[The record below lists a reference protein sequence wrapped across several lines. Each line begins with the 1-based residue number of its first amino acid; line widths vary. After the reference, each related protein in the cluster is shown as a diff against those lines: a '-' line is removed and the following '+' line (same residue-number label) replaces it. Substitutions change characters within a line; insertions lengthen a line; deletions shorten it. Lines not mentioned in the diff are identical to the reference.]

1 MAANK
6 KKHGAAL
13 ITGGSSAIGCEL
25 AMEFGARA
33 ETLILAFVRLPWPK
47 ARFAGDPGLRTPIG
61 SVDADGRGF
70 WQSRFFHF
78 LSCHCKS
85 PTHSRLRGPT

>member
-47 ARFAGDPGLRTPIG
+47 PDLQAIHVYVCPLA
-61 SVDADGRGF
+61 A
-70 WQSRFFHF
+70 
-78 LSCHCKS
+78 
-85 PTHSRLRGPT
+85 